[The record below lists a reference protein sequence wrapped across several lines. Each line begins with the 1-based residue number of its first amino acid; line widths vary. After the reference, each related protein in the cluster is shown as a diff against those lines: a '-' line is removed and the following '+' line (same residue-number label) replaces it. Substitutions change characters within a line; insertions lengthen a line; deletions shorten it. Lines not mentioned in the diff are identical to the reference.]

1 MQAQARPNTG
11 AQRKAPLRKSAPR
24 SAPKRTEREQKP
36 KQGFWQ
42 LAGQVDK
49 PMLIVTLALL
59 VFGITMMFSAG
70 HALSMRD
77 YDDSYAYA
85 KKQMIAAGIGLGA
98 MFFVSFF
105 DCRWLTKEF
114 GRFKISFA
122 QIILAVTLLA
132 TAAVIPF
139 GVSNIENGP
148 RRWIQVPVFGTVQP
162 SDFLK
167 VGLIIFM
174 AYYISKNYDKMRLF
188 RYGML
193 RPLILFAVVAAL
205 MMAQPH
211 LSGLLIMTAICGCML
226 FIGGMNWKPLI
237 FVVALVVLILALLLM
252 FSDFTYFKDRIQYTF
267 DPEADIQGKTYQSY
281 QAILA
286 VGSGG
291 FWGVGFGN
299 SMQKYG
305 ALPEAHNDFVFAIL
319 CEELGFIGG
328 FTVLVLFVIF
338 VFRGFHIARA
348 ATDKFDMLLA
358 TGITLH
364 IGIQALLNIGVN
376 CCCIPNTGIS
386 LPFFSY
392 GGTALVMQ
400 LAEVGLLLS
409 VSKRAHLK

>member
-1 MQAQARPNTG
+1 MQAEARRKAG
-11 AQRKAPLRKSAPR
+11 AQKP
-24 SAPKRTEREQKP
+24 APKEKEKFFQ
-36 KQGFWQ
+36 F
-42 LAGQVDK
+42 AGKVDI
-49 PMLIVTLALL
+49 PMLLITLALL

-77 YDDSYAYA
+77 YNDSYAYA
-85 KKQMIAAGIGLGA
+85 KKQMIAAAIGLVA
-98 MFFVSFF
+98 MFFICYF
-105 DCRWLTKEF
+105 DCRWLKREF
-114 GRFKISFA
+114 HIGKFKFTVA
-122 QIILAVTLLA
+122 HLALWGTLA
-132 TAAVIPF
+132 FTALVIPF

-174 AYYISKNYDKMRLF
+174 AYYISVNYDRMRLF
-188 RYGML
+188 YYGMFK
-193 RPLILFAVVAAL
+193 PLVLFAVVAAL

-211 LSGLLIMTAICGCML
+211 LSGLLIMTAICGGML

-237 FVVALVVLILALLLM
+237 LFVGLGVGLLLLM
-252 FSDFTYFKDRIQYTF
+252 LAFSEFSYFQDRIIYTF
-267 DPEADIQGKTYQSY
+267 DPEADIGNKTYQSY
-281 QAILA
+281 QAALA
-286 VGSGG
+286 IGSGG

-305 ALPEAHNDFVFAIL
+305 ALPEAHNDFVFAVL
-319 CEELGFIGG
+319 CEELGFVGG
-328 FTVLVLFVIF
+328 FTVLLLFMVF
-338 VFRGFHIARA
+338 VFRGFQIARA
-348 ATDKFDMLLA
+348 AADKFDMMLA

-364 IGIQALLNIGVN
+364 VGIQALLNIGVN